1 MENQM
6 TEDGSLRSVP
16 QVESPILTGGLVYDG
31 NGELPEPQSS
41 DEIIAAATGSEVGV
55 YSSGTLVKQGTIL
68 TGETIASGAN
78 DSMYVDSGGTAKSTT
93 VNGGGSMTV
102 FSGGTALNIV
112 ENGGYVDVAEGASV
126 TFTPNTIS
134 GLVLSYTSATLHS
147 GTTANSTTVKG
158 SLDVYSGGTA
168 NSTTVN
174 YWGGLYVSSG
184 GTANATTVNSWGF
197 LYVSSGGTHRGS
209 LQIEAGAIVSAFS
222 GATIDFSVAERT
234 VADDYLIN
242 DLSLISGAP
251 TYTITVA
258 TDQTSGTY
266 KLAQGAGSFAGTL
279 SVGDGNVAYGSVTVN
294 GEDLVYNGV
303 NYSLDQVGGNLTLTI
318 GGAGAPAAVEND
330 LDGNGLAD
338 TILRHTLQGYC
349 GAWLTEDSTI
359 RWGNLSNI
367 GNDVKLLGMG
377 NISGSSDSGLDIFML
392 NGDTVAAW
400 VTEGGKV
407 TGYQSLYKH
416 KANMNVLG
424 LADFDGDGVT
434 DYLLRSN
441 TGDVGCI
448 MGNGN
453 RWKYFQSL
461 GKEWNIA
468 ATGDFNGDG
477 RDDLILK
484 HDAGFAGTW
493 LTQENGSVKWADLD
507 TLSGGLEIIGSG
519 DFNGDGTDDVLL
531 RKGNWVG
538 AWLVEEGS
546 VDSFM
551 GIKNNLTSTVEQ
563 IADFD
568 GDGIDDLRVRE
579 GSDIG
584 VLYVK
589 GADTTQWQYFK
600 SVGSEWSTAFDA
612 QVV

>member
-1 MENQM
+1 
-6 TEDGSLRSVP
+6 
-16 QVESPILTGGLVYDG
+16 
-31 NGELPEPQSS
+31 
-41 DEIIAAATGSEVGV
+41 
-55 YSSGTLVKQGTIL
+55 
-68 TGETIASGAN
+68 
-78 DSMYVDSGGTAKSTT
+78 GGTS
-93 VNGGGSMTV
+93 
-102 FSGGTALNIV
+102 
-112 ENGGYVDVAEGASV
+112 
-126 TFTPNTIS
+126 
-134 GLVLSYTSATLHS
+134 
-147 GTTANSTTVKG
+147 
-158 SLDVYSGGTA
+158 
-168 NSTTVN
+168 
-174 YWGGLYVSSG
+174 
-184 GTANATTVNSWGF
+184 
-197 LYVSSGGTHRGS
+197 
-209 LQIEAGAIVSAFS
+209 
-222 GATIDFSVAERT
+222 
-234 VADDYLIN
+234 
-242 DLSLISGAP
+242 
-251 TYTITVA
+251 
-258 TDQTSGTY
+258 
-266 KLAQGAGSFAGTL
+266 
-279 SVGDGNVAYGSVTVN
+279 
-294 GEDLVYNGV
+294 
-303 NYSLDQVGGNLTLTI
+303 
-318 GGAGAPAAVEND
+318 APAAVDND

-349 GAWLTEDSTI
+349 GAWLTKDEGTSI
-359 RWGNLSNI
+359 GWGNLSNI

-377 NISGSSDSGLDIFML
+377 NISGSSDSGLDIYML

-453 RWKYFQSL
+453 RWNYFQSL

-531 RKGNWVG
+531 HKGNWVG

-551 GIKNNLTSTVEQ
+551 GIKNNLTSTVED

-589 GADTTQWQYFK
+589 GADTTRWQYFK

>member
-1 MENQM
+1 MGNQIS
-6 TEDGSLRSVP
+6 EDGSLRSVP
-16 QVESPILTGGLVYDG
+16 QVESPILTGGLTYDG
-31 NGELPEPQSS
+31 TGELPEPQSS
-41 DEIIAAATGSEVGV
+41 DEIIAAATGSEVTV

-78 DSMYVDSGGTAKSTT
+78 NSMYVSSGGTANDTTMNGGWLCVRGTANDTT
-93 VNGGGSMTV
+93 VNAWGW
-102 FSGGTALNIV
+102 
-112 ENGGYVDVAEGASV
+112 
-126 TFTPNTIS
+126 
-134 GLVLSYTSATLHS
+134 
-147 GTTANSTTVKG
+147 
-158 SLDVYSGGTA
+158 LDVYYGGTA

-174 YWGGLYVSSG
+174 DWGELYVYDGGAANYTTVNDGGYLGVEFG
-184 GTANATTVNSWGF
+184 GTANSTTVNSGGG

-209 LQIEAGAIVSAFS
+209 LQIEAGAIVSAYA
-222 GATIDFSVAERT
+222 GATIDFSVAERI
-234 VADDYLIN
+234 VADEYLIN
-242 DLSLISGAP
+242 DISLIKGAP

-258 TDQTSGTY
+258 ANQTFGTY

-279 SVGDGNVAYGSVTVN
+279 SVGDGSVAYGSVTVN

-359 RWGNLSNI
+359 GWGDLSNI

-377 NISGSSDSGLDIFML
+377 NVKDSSDSGLDIFML

-416 KANMNVLG
+416 NANMNVLG

-448 MGNGN
+448 MGDGN
-453 RWKYFQSL
+453 RWNYFQSL

-477 RDDLILK
+477 RDDLLLK

-551 GIKNNLTSTVEQ
+551 GIKNNLTSTVED